1 MIHLRIIH
9 TCDVWSW
16 NEKNHQNHWE
26 KNLNTDWIQDANKK
40 IIFIIIIRENGRID
54 QLKIKSPSIR
64 DTDWC
69 IYRLNDMMSTSTS
82 GENNRVS
89 DSTGLAKCW

>member
-1 MIHLRIIH
+1 MY
-9 TCDVWSW
+9 DPEM
-16 NEKNHQNHWE
+16 EKNHQNHWE

-40 IIFIIIIRENGRID
+40 IIFIIRRENGKMD
-54 QLKIKSPSIR
+54 QLKIKSPSLR

-82 GENNRVS
+82 GENKSSRFNR
-89 DSTGLAKCW
+89 TGKMLVTDGAG